1 MIRTI
6 LPIEG
11 HAERASAAAG
21 SSGLQ
26 AGLKALLPGSP
37 RPVGAALAAMT
48 AASLIATPA
57 VAQET
62 TDDGEIID
70 VVTIL
75 GDPNRVTEI
84 AGSAQYFG
92 PEDLEVF
99 AHADIMRVLRAA
111 PGVYLQEEEG
121 YGLRPNIGIRGSGL
135 DRSSR
140 IALLEDGVLIAPA
153 PYAASS
159 AYYFPTQQRM
169 HAVEV
174 LKGPS
179 AIGVG
184 ARTVGGAINM
194 ISTPIPSETGGRL
207 DVRAGEDATYN
218 GIARYGYRAERYG
231 WLLETA
237 QQSTD
242 GFKTIDAP
250 GDFDAGYRL
259 QDYMAKFRVN
269 SAPGAD
275 VYHSLDL
282 KLGYTE
288 QASDETYLGL
298 TDEDFAEDPYRRY
311 AASQDDVID
320 TNHRQVQLAWTIDA
334 DGPWQA
340 EVIAYQNEFERNW
353 YKTRNV
359 NGVGISSILSDPT
372 TYAAELA
379 ILKGATSADDAV
391 VKRNN
396 NRDYYSRGLQGRLY
410 YDTRVGATDIG
421 LTFGARL
428 HEDEEDR
435 FQDQDAYRME
445 DGILVRTTDGE
456 PGTTTNRI
464 STAEVLAGFV
474 EAEIGF
480 GDWVVTPGLRYETID
495 LVREDYST
503 DNPDRSLGPT
513 RVRENTV
520 DVFIPGMGALYQI
533 GDNWRLLA
541 GVHRGFNP
549 PGPGSE
555 ADEEESWNY
564 EAGVRWGEN
573 GRSFEAIWF
582 LNDYENLVGTV
593 TASTGGS
600 GNIGDQFDGGEAT
613 VSGLELTG
621 AWSLLDP
628 FGRRIEMP
636 LSLAYTW
643 TATAEFD
650 NSFESGY
657 DPWGE
662 VEAGDELP
670 YIPEHQLRASAGL
683 AAERWSIDVAAS
695 YTGETRT
702 TAGSGAIGPREGV
715 DSFVVWDLAAGW
727 QLRPD
732 LRATFRVDN
741 LFDKE
746 YAVARRPAGLRPGRS
761 RTAFLGFSWDI

>member
-1 MIRTI
+1 MARMTSSKHAGGAVGGA
-6 LPIEG
+6 LAPI
-11 HAERASAAAG
+11 HFFKS
-21 SSGLQ
+21 
-26 AGLKALLPGSP
+26 GLKALLQ
-37 RPVGAALAAMT
+37 GAIGAVIPLA
-48 AASLIATPA
+48 LIATPA
-57 VAQET
+57 IAQET
-62 TDDGEIID
+62 TDEGEVID

-75 GDPNRVTEI
+75 GNPNQVSDI
-84 AGSAQYFG
+84 AGSAKYFS

-99 AHADIMRVLRAA
+99 ANADIMRVLRAA

-135 DRSSR
+135 DRSGR

-153 PYAASS
+153 PYSAPS

-169 HAVEV
+169 HALEV

-179 AIGVG
+179 SIGVG
-184 ARTVGGAINM
+184 ARTIGGAINM
-194 ISTPIPSETGGRL
+194 ISTPIPSATGGRL
-207 DVRAGEDATYN
+207 EVRAGEDTTLQ

-237 QQSTD
+237 QQYTD

-250 GDFDAGYRL
+250 RDFDAGYRL

-269 SAPGAD
+269 SAPGSD
-275 VYHSLDL
+275 LYQSLDL

-311 AASQDDVID
+311 AASQNDVID
-320 TNHRQVQLAWTIDA
+320 TNHRQVQLSWTIDPT
-334 DGPWQA
+334 GPWYG
-340 EVIAYQNEFERNW
+340 EVTAYRNDFERNW
-353 YKTRNV
+353 YKLSSV
-359 NGVGISSILSDPT
+359 NDIGISSILSDPG

-379 ILKGATSADDAV
+379 ILEGATSADDALE
-391 VKRNN
+391 KRNN
-396 NRDYYSRGLQGRLY
+396 NREYYSQGLQA
-410 YDTRVGATDIG
+410 RVGYDWAVGGADIG
-421 LTFGARL
+421 LTFGLRI

-435 FQDQDAYRME
+435 FQDDDGYRME
-445 DGILVRTTDGE
+445 DGLLVLTTDAE
-456 PGTTTNRI
+456 PGTATNRV

-474 EAEIGF
+474 NAEISV
-480 GDWVVTPGLRYETID
+480 GDWVLSPGFRYETID

-503 DNPDRSLGPT
+503 DNTDRSIGPT
-513 RVRENTV
+513 RVRENSV
-520 DVFIPGMGALYQI
+520 DVFIPGMGALYHI
-533 GDNWRLLA
+533 GENWRLLA

-549 PGPGSE
+549 PGPGST

-564 EAGVRWGEN
+564 EFGVRWGEN
-573 GRSFEAIWF
+573 GRSFEAIGF
-582 LNDYENLVGTV
+582 VNDYENLVGTV

-621 AWSLLDP
+621 AWNLYEP
-628 FGRRIEMP
+628 FGNRLGNGIQMP

-650 NSFESGY
+650 NSFESGF

-670 YIPEHQLRASAGL
+670 YIPEHQLRATAGL
-683 AAERWSIDVAAS
+683 AAERWSLDIAAS
-695 YTGETRT
+695 YTDETRT
-702 TAGSGAIGPREGV
+702 TAGSGDLGPREGV
-715 DSFVVWDLAAGW
+715 DSFVIWDLAAGW
-727 QLRPD
+727 QVRPD

-761 RTAFLGFSWDI
+761 RTAFIGFTWDI

>member
-1 MIRTI
+1 MARMTSSKHAGGAVGAAVGGALAPIR
-6 LPIEG
+6 LFK
-11 HAERASAAAG
+11 S
-21 SSGLQ
+21 
-26 AGLKALLPGSP
+26 GLKALLQGVIIAIAP
-37 RPVGAALAAMT
+37 LA
-48 AASLIATPA
+48 LIASPA
-57 VAQET
+57 IAQET
-62 TDDGEIID
+62 TDEGEVID

-75 GDPNRVTEI
+75 GDPNQVSDI
-84 AGSAQYFG
+84 AGSAQYFS

-99 AHADIMRVLRAA
+99 ANADIMRVLRAA

-153 PYAASS
+153 PYSAPS
-159 AYYFPTQQRM
+159 AYYFPTQARM
-169 HAVEV
+169 HALEV

-179 AIGVG
+179 SIGVG

-194 ISTPIPSETGGRL
+194 ISTPIPSSTGGRL

-218 GIARYGYRAERYG
+218 GIARYGYRSERYG

-250 GDFDAGYRL
+250 RDFDAGYRL

-269 SAPGAD
+269 SAPGSD
-275 VYHSLDL
+275 LYQSLDL

-320 TNHRQVQLAWTIDA
+320 TNHRQVQLSWTIDPT
-334 DGPWQA
+334 GPWYG
-340 EVIAYQNEFERNW
+340 EVTAYRNDFERNW
-353 YKTRNV
+353 YKLSSV
-359 NGVGISSILSDPT
+359 NDVGISSILSDPD

-379 ILKGATSADDAV
+379 ILKGATSADDALE
-391 VKRNN
+391 KRNN
-396 NRDYYSRGLQGRLY
+396 NREYYSQGIQARLG
-410 YDTRVGATDIG
+410 YDWAIGGADIG
-421 LTFGARL
+421 LTFGMRL

-435 FQDQDAYRME
+435 FQDDDAYRME
-445 DGILVRTTDGE
+445 DGLLVLTTDAE
-456 PGTTTNRI
+456 PGTATNRV

-474 EAEIGF
+474 DAEIAF
-480 GDWVVTPGLRYETID
+480 GDWVLSPGFRYETID
-495 LVREDYST
+495 LVRKDYST
-503 DNPDRSLGPT
+503 DNTDRSIGPT

-533 GDNWRLLA
+533 GENWRVLA

-549 PGPGSE
+549 PGPGSD
-555 ADEEESWNY
+555 ANEEESWNY
-564 EAGVRWGEN
+564 EAGVRWGQN
-573 GRSFEAIWF
+573 GRSFEAIAF

-621 AWSLLDP
+621 AWNLYDP
-628 FGRRIEMP
+628 FDRGIQVP

-657 DPWGE
+657 EPWGV

-683 AAERWSIDVAAS
+683 SAERWSLDITAS

-702 TAGSGAIGPREGV
+702 TAGSGDLGPREGV

-732 LRATFRVDN
+732 FRAIFRVDN
-741 LFDKE
+741 LLDEE

-761 RTAFLGFSWDI
+761 RTAFIGFTWDI

>member
-1 MIRTI
+1 MPYIKF
-6 LPIEG
+6 
-11 HAERASAAAG
+11 S
-21 SSGLQ
+21 
-26 AGLKALLPGSP
+26 GLKALLPTS
-37 RPVGAALAAMT
+37 RKPVGGALAPIDFFKSGLKALLPL
-48 AASLIATPA
+48 ALIATPA
-57 VAQET
+57 IAQET
-62 TDDGEIID
+62 TDEGEVID

-75 GDPNRVTEI
+75 GNPNQVSDI
-84 AGSAQYFG
+84 AGSAQYFS
-92 PEDLEVF
+92 PQDLEVF
-99 AHADIMRVLRAA
+99 ANADIMRVLRAA
-111 PGVYLQEEEG
+111 PGVYVQEEEG

-135 DRSSR
+135 DRSGR

-153 PYAASS
+153 PYSAPS

-169 HAVEV
+169 HALEV

-179 AIGVG
+179 SIGVG
-184 ARTVGGAINM
+184 ARTIGGAINM
-194 ISTPIPSETGGRL
+194 ISTPIPSSTGGRL

-231 WLLETA
+231 WLVETA
-237 QQSTD
+237 QQSTE

-250 GDFDAGYRL
+250 RDFDAGYRL

-269 SAPGAD
+269 SAPGSD
-275 VYHSLDL
+275 LYQSLDL

-320 TNHRQVQLAWTIDA
+320 TNHRQVQLSWTIDPT
-334 DGPWQA
+334 GPWYG
-340 EVIAYQNEFERNW
+340 EVTAYRNDFERNW
-353 YKTRNV
+353 YKLSSV
-359 NGVGISSILSDPT
+359 NGVGISSILSDPG

-379 ILKGATSADDAV
+379 ILEGATSADDALE
-391 VKRNN
+391 KRNN
-396 NRDYYSRGLQGRLY
+396 NREYYSQGLQA
-410 YDTRVGATDIG
+410 RVGYDWAVGGADIG
-421 LTFGARL
+421 LTFGLRV

-435 FQDQDAYRME
+435 FQDDDGYRME
-445 DGILVRTTDGE
+445 DGLLVLTTDAE
-456 PGTTTNRI
+456 PGTATNRI

-474 EAEIGF
+474 NAEISV
-480 GDWVVTPGLRYETID
+480 GDWVLSPGFRYETID

-503 DNPDRSLGPT
+503 DNTDRSIGPT
-513 RVRENTV
+513 RVRENSV
-520 DVFIPGMGALYQI
+520 DVFIPGMGALYHL
-533 GDNWRLLA
+533 GENWRLLA

-549 PGPGSE
+549 PGPGST

-564 EAGVRWGEN
+564 EFGVRWGEN
-573 GRSFEAIWF
+573 GRSFEAIGF
-582 LNDYENLVGTV
+582 LNDYQNLVGTV

-621 AWSLLDP
+621 AWNLREP
-628 FGRRIEMP
+628 FGNGFGNGIQVP

-650 NSFESGY
+650 NSFESGF

-683 AAERWSIDVAAS
+683 AAERWSIDIAAS
-695 YTGETRT
+695 YTDETRT
-702 TAGSGAIGPREGV
+702 TAGSGDLGPREGV

-727 QLRPD
+727 QVRPD

-741 LFDKE
+741 VLDEE

-761 RTAFLGFSWDI
+761 RTAWIGFTWDI